1 MKKRK
6 GLFLATLVAILI
18 VSKISG
24 ATTISVAASN
34 FVFTPAVV
42 SATVGDTI
50 KWTRTSGSHTTTC
63 DGQAGTIRPA
73 GAAPWN
79 APLTSGNPTFIYV
92 ITVPGKYA
100 YICEPHAPDMA
111 GVINAVPSSITQI
124 NEIVTGY
131 EISQNYPNPFNPS
144 TKIRFSIP
152 SNEFVTLKIFNEL
165 NITYYDLLPTMEKA
179 AANHEN
185 MVETAGDAWHPDDKM
200 AAEFAEQ
207 LYREK
212 LLLGH

>member
-165 NITYYDLLPTMEKA
+165 GKEVESLVSSKLSAGTYEADWNASNLNSGVYYYRLQSGSFLQTRKMLLVK
-179 AANHEN
+179 
-185 MVETAGDAWHPDDKM
+185 
-200 AAEFAEQ
+200 
-207 LYREK
+207 
-212 LLLGH
+212 